1 MGAEKKL
8 VVMSRAEEMTRFAEV
23 AHRDGHTIALVPT
36 MGNLHEGHVSL
47 VQAARDHA
55 DIVVVSIF
63 VNPTQFAAGEDF
75 EKYPR
80 TLEADLETLD
90 GKADVVFTPSV
101 DEIYPPG
108 SDLPI
113 VRAGAIGEVLEGAS
127 RPGHF
132 DGVLTVCRRLFDL
145 TAADVAVFGQKDAQQ
160 LFLVTEMVRLQ
171 GLPITIVSAP
181 TVRARDGVALSSRN
195 SYLSPDQ
202 RETASAIPRA
212 LSAVEGALEEGLPL
226 DQALAR
232 GRSLLHS
239 TPGLSL
245 DYLEVV
251 SADTFLPPEEGDA
264 APLLVL
270 VAARVGTTRLIDNIC
285 LR

>member
-8 VVMSRAEEMTRFAEV
+8 VVMSRAEEITRFAE
-23 AHRDGHTIALVPT
+23 ATHRDGHTIALVPT

-47 VQAARDHA
+47 VRAARDHA
-55 DIVVVSIF
+55 DVVVVSIF
-63 VNPTQFAAGEDF
+63 VNPTQFADGEDF
-75 EKYPR
+75 DRYPR

-108 SDLPI
+108 SDLPK
-113 VRAGAIGEVLEGAS
+113 VQAGAIGEVLEGAS

-145 TAADVAVFGQKDAQQ
+145 TAADVAVFGHKDAQQ

-202 RETASAIPRA
+202 REKATAIPRA
-212 LSAVEGALEEGLPL
+212 LSAVQGALDEGEPL
-226 DQALAR
+226 EQALAR

-251 SADTFLPPEEGDA
+251 STETFLPPQEGDA

-270 VAARVGTTRLIDNIC
+270 VAARVGTTRLIDNMS

>member
-8 VVMSRAEEMTRFAEV
+8 VVMSRAEEMTRFAEA

-36 MGNLHEGHVSL
+36 MGNLHEGHL
-47 VQAARDHA
+47 TLLQAARDHA

-80 TLEADLETLD
+80 TLEADLETLG

-160 LFLVTEMVRLQ
+160 LFLVTEMVRLL

-202 RETASAIPRA
+202 RETATAIPRA
-212 LSAVEGALEEGLPL
+212 LSAVQGALEEGLPL
-226 DQALAR
+226 EQALAR

-251 SADTFLPPEEGDA
+251 SADTFLPPHEGDA

-270 VAARVGTTRLIDNIC
+270 VAARVGTTRLIDNMS